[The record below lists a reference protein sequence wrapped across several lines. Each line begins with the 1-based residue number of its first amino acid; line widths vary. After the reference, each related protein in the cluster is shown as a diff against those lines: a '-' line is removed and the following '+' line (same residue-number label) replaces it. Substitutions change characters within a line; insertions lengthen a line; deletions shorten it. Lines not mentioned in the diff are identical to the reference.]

1 MKTGDPWKEVW
12 RRLGME
18 NSSMN
23 ANDVFAGD
31 RFRLFINLISMKDN
45 DLHGSGL
52 RSNEIHRNGSG
63 SGNVKC
69 HIIFSDTQVEIV
81 YRELVRVTNGPLTG
95 GRWYWNENISISTNF
110 FQRKL
115 SYMRNNLWR
124 IHALP
129 HLSGNRKLVHLCPQ
143 LISWCWK
150 PSVAILDLLLFSE
163 HLLTHILRGVSSLL
177 FKANRPSII
186 GWNLHVNCDL
196 FYGINRLFPVNLVTS
211 GLKAETTSEASW
223 PLQRISLMKMRSSSL
238 DCIGRRRS
246 FYPNFDWISQRFLD
260 PCERSH
266 FLFCSSHHA
275 FPFLTWR
282 HPWMY
287 AQDRPKEPSAMS
299 MVLTHKLCQKLS
311 KF

>member
-23 ANDVFAGD
+23 ATDVFAGD
-31 RFRLFINLISMKDN
+31 RFGLFINLISMKDN

-52 RSNEIHRNGSG
+52 RSNEIHRNRSG

-95 GRWYWNENISISTNF
+95 GRWYWNENISI
-110 FQRKL
+110 
-115 SYMRNNLWR
+115 
-124 IHALP
+124 
-129 HLSGNRKLVHLCPQ
+129 
-143 LISWCWK
+143 

-177 FKANRPSII
+177 LKANNNKPSII

-223 PLQRISLMKMRSSSL
+223 PLQRISLMKIWSSSL

-246 FYPNFDWISQRFLD
+246 IYPNFDWISQRFLD

-266 FLFCSSHHA
+266 SLFCSSHHA

-287 AQDRPKEPSAMS
+287 AQDRPGEPSAMS

>member
-1 MKTGDPWKEVW
+1 
-12 RRLGME
+12 
-18 NSSMN
+18 
-23 ANDVFAGD
+23 
-31 RFRLFINLISMKDN
+31 
-45 DLHGSGL
+45 
-52 RSNEIHRNGSG
+52 
-63 SGNVKC
+63 
-69 HIIFSDTQVEIV
+69 
-81 YRELVRVTNGPLTG
+81 
-95 GRWYWNENISISTNF
+95 
-110 FQRKL
+110 
-115 SYMRNNLWR
+115 MRNNLWR

-246 FYPNFDWISQRFLD
+246 VYPNFDWISQRFLD